1 MPSDV
6 MMNAELALLCP
17 WASSL
22 SLLRLGQRKTNCVSH
37 IKRWNS
43 VCKSDEEH
51 GLTHLKQQWGL
62 ALSVFLGLY
71 VSDRSTA
78 EDMKTLDDLSLQ
90 DILFATHISQNGRRD
105 KEKMFRRNT
114 KSWIVAMNE

>member
-6 MMNAELALLCP
+6 MMNAELALLHL

-37 IKRWNS
+37 IKRWNP
-43 VCKSDEEH
+43 VCRGDEEH
-51 GLTHLKQQWGL
+51 GLAHLKQQWGMG
-62 ALSVFLGLY
+62 LSVFLGLY

-78 EDMKTLDDLSLQ
+78 EDMED
-90 DILFATHISQNGRRD
+90 GG
-105 KEKMFRRNT
+105 
-114 KSWIVAMNE
+114 

>member
-6 MMNAELALLCP
+6 MMNAEQALFHL

-22 SLLRLGQRKTNCVSH
+22 SLLRLGQKKTNCVSH

-43 VCKSDEEH
+43 VCRSDEEH
-51 GLTHLKQQWGL
+51 GLAHLKQQGGTGL
-62 ALSVFLGLY
+62 FVVLGPY

-78 EDMKTLDDLSLQ
+78 EDMED
-90 DILFATHISQNGRRD
+90 AG
-105 KEKMFRRNT
+105 
-114 KSWIVAMNE
+114 